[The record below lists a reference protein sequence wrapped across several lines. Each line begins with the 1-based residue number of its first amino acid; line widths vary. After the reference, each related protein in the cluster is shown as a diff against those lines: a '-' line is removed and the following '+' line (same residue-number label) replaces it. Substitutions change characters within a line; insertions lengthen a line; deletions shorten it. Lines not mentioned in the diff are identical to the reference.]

1 MNKLG
6 SIIRGREV
14 YTLNP
19 NWTVLEAARYMAE
32 RRIGAA
38 AVLDGDRVVGVFSER
53 DLMTRVVVAGRDA
66 SQTSVSEVMT
76 RDIVVGHPEHTYEE
90 GIALMQKAR
99 CRHLPIVQEG
109 RLLGFISLR
118 DLLQG
123 EIEEK
128 DEEIKFMN
136 AYLHSVP
143 PVVGN
148 S

>member
-6 SIIRGREV
+6 SIVRGREV
-14 YTLNP
+14 YTLDP

-32 RRIGAA
+32 KRIGAA
-38 AVLDGDRVVGVFSER
+38 AVVEDDCVVGVFSER

-66 SQTSVSEVMT
+66 TQTRVSEVMT
-76 RDIVVGHPEHTYEE
+76 RDVVLGHPDHTYEE
-90 GIALMQKAR
+90 GMALMQKAK

-109 RLLGFISLR
+109 HLLGFISLR

-136 AYLHSVP
+136 AYLHSMP
-143 PVVGN
+143 PAVGN
-148 S
+148 P